1 MSAWALMWKGRGW
14 REAEKRTILNFLEIL
29 VPSSKLKRLLEHK
42 LAPKGTV
49 RSLLPSGPPLFL
61 PPLRLPPPT
70 PPQTVTES
78 LRQPFKFLPQA
89 WGLMPLSRLG
99 AEAAV
104 TAVKRVN

>member
-1 MSAWALMWKGRGW
+1 MWKGRGW

-61 PPLRLPPPT
+61 PPLSLPPPT
-70 PPQTVTES
+70 PVTPLQTVTVTES